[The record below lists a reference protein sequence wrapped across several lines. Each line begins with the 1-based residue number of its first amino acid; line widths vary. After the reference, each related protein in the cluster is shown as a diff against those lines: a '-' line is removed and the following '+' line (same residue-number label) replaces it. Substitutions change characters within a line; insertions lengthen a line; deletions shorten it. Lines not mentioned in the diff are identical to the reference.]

1 MERKEPFKAGHWI
14 EGETWDKQRIYGYVV
29 KVGQPEDILKVYVVH
44 SANEELK
51 GRMIHVLSKSI
62 QKVSEQTPA
71 EAAIEQ
77 LVDLALLTK
86 DQEWFE
92 QLSAQLHK
100 LRVQYS

>member
-1 MERKEPFKAGHWI
+1 VERKGQFKVGHWI
-14 EGETWDKQRIYGYVV
+14 EGETWDKQRIYGYIV
-29 KVGQPEDILKVYVVH
+29 KIGQPEDILKVYVVH

-51 GRMIHVLSKSI
+51 GRMIHVLSKSL
-62 QKVSEQTPA
+62 QKVSKQAPA

-92 QLSAQLHK
+92 QLSTQLHK